1 MAKNKENFEEEFVEE
16 TVVEEVTVTD
26 ETAGEKT
33 AIESLDEKLR
43 DDEVL
48 ADLPELK
55 EPIKLRI
62 RERNVLLELVM
73 RADLMSK
80 ADGADELAE
89 KMAALDLM
97 AGIDEFAESIAVDKN
112 AYVEWA
118 EKQGY
123 DAFLALLNRYST
135 ALGK

>member
-1 MAKNKENFEEEFVEE
+1 MSKKNEAPAEAVEE
-16 TVVEEVTVTD
+16 LTVVEPEIVDEKSALEV
-26 ETAGEKT
+26 
-33 AIESLDEKLR
+33 LDEKLR
-43 DDEVL
+43 DDEIL

-55 EPIKLRI
+55 DPIKLRI

-73 RADLMSK
+73 RADAMSK
-80 ADGADELAE
+80 DENADEVAA

-97 AGIDEFAESIAVDKN
+97 AGIDEFAETIATDKN

-118 EKQGY
+118 EAQSY
-123 DAFLALLNRYST
+123 DAFLALLNRYSA

>member
-1 MAKNKENFEEEFVEE
+1 MSKKNETPEE
-16 TVVEEVTVTD
+16 TVEEVTVVEETITD
-26 ETAGEKT
+26 EKSALEVQ
-33 AIESLDEKLR
+33 DEKLR
-43 DDEVL
+43 DDEIL

-55 EPIKLRI
+55 DPIKLRI

-73 RADLMSK
+73 RADAMSK
-80 ADGADELAE
+80 DENADEVAA

-97 AGIDEFAESIAVDKN
+97 AGIDEFAETIATDKN

-118 EKQGY
+118 EAQSY
-123 DAFLALLNRYST
+123 DAFLALLNRYSA

>member
-1 MAKNKENFEEEFVEE
+1 MSKKNETPVEA
-16 TVVEEVTVTD
+16 VEEVTVVEPETVD
-26 ETAGEKT
+26 EKSALEV
-33 AIESLDEKLR
+33 LDEKLR
-43 DDEVL
+43 DDEIL

-55 EPIKLRI
+55 DPIKLRI

-73 RADLMSK
+73 RADAMTK
-80 ADGADELAE
+80 DENADEVAA

-97 AGIDEFAESIAVDKN
+97 AGIDEFAETIAVDKT

-118 EKQGY
+118 EAQSY
-123 DAFLALLNRYST
+123 DAFLALLNRYSA

>member
-1 MAKNKENFEEEFVEE
+1 MSKKNETPEENF
-16 TVVEEVTVTD
+16 VEEVTVLEPETTD
-26 ETAGEKT
+26 EKSTLEV
-33 AIESLDEKLR
+33 LDEKLR
-43 DDEVL
+43 DDEIL

-73 RADLMSK
+73 RADVMSK
-80 ADGADELAE
+80 AEGADEVAT

-97 AGIDEFAESIAVDKN
+97 AGIDEFAETIAVDKN
-112 AYVEWA
+112 AYVEWS
-118 EKQGY
+118 EKQSY
-123 DAFLALLNRYST
+123 DAFLALLNRYSA

>member
-1 MAKNKENFEEEFVEE
+1 MSKKNETPEEA
-16 TVVEEVTVTD
+16 VVEEVTVLEPEISD
-26 ETAGEKT
+26 EKST
-33 AIESLDEKLR
+33 IEILDEKLR

-73 RADLMSK
+73 RADIMAK
-80 ADGADELAE
+80 AEGADEVDA

-97 AGIDEFAESIAVDKN
+97 AGIDEFAETIAVDKN
-112 AYVEWA
+112 AYIEWS
-118 EKQGY
+118 EKQSY
-123 DAFLALLNRYST
+123 DAFLALLNRYSA

>member
-1 MAKNKENFEEEFVEE
+1 MSKKNE
-16 TVVEEVTVTD
+16 TPDNAVEEVTVV
-26 ETAGEKT
+26 EEEIVEEKS
-33 AIESLDEKLR
+33 ALEVLDEKLR
-43 DDEVL
+43 DEEIL

-73 RADLMSK
+73 RADQMSK
-80 ADGADELAE
+80 AEDADEVAT
-89 KMAALDLM
+89 KMASLDLM
-97 AGIDEFAESIAVDKN
+97 AGIDEFAETIAVDKN
-112 AYVEWA
+112 AYIEWS

-123 DAFLALLNRYST
+123 DAFLALLNRYSA

>member
-1 MAKNKENFEEEFVEE
+1 MSKKNETPEE
-16 TVVEEVTVTD
+16 TVEEVTVVEENITD
-26 ETAGEKT
+26 EKSALEV
-33 AIESLDEKLR
+33 LDEKLR
-43 DDEVL
+43 DDEIL

-55 EPIKLRI
+55 DPIKLRI

-73 RADLMSK
+73 RADAMSK
-80 ADGADELAE
+80 DENADEVAA

-97 AGIDEFAESIAVDKN
+97 AGIDEFAETIATDKN

-118 EKQGY
+118 EAQSY
-123 DAFLALLNRYST
+123 DAFLALLNRYSA

>member
-1 MAKNKENFEEEFVEE
+1 MSKKNETPVE
-16 TVVEEVTVTD
+16 TVEEVTVVEPETVD
-26 ETAGEKT
+26 EKSALEV
-33 AIESLDEKLR
+33 LDEKLR
-43 DDEVL
+43 DDEIL

-55 EPIKLRI
+55 DPIKLRI

-73 RADLMSK
+73 RADAMTK
-80 ADGADELAE
+80 DENADEVAA

-97 AGIDEFAESIAVDKN
+97 AGIDEFAETIAVDKN

-118 EKQGY
+118 EAQSY
-123 DAFLALLNRYST
+123 DAFLALLNRYSA

>member
-1 MAKNKENFEEEFVEE
+1 MSKKNETPVEA
-16 TVVEEVTVTD
+16 VEEVTVVEPETVD
-26 ETAGEKT
+26 EKSALEV
-33 AIESLDEKLR
+33 LDEKLR
-43 DDEVL
+43 DDEIL

-55 EPIKLRI
+55 DPIKLRI

-73 RADLMSK
+73 RADAMTK
-80 ADGADELAE
+80 DENADEVAA

-97 AGIDEFAESIAVDKN
+97 AGIDEFAETIAVDKN

-118 EKQGY
+118 EAQSY
-123 DAFLALLNRYST
+123 DAFLALLNRYSA

>member
-1 MAKNKENFEEEFVEE
+1 MSKKNEAPAEAVEE
-16 TVVEEVTVTD
+16 LTVVEPEIVDEKSALEV
-26 ETAGEKT
+26 
-33 AIESLDEKLR
+33 LDEKLR

-55 EPIKLRI
+55 DPIKLRI

-73 RADLMSK
+73 RADAMSK
-80 ADGADELAE
+80 DENADEVAA

-97 AGIDEFAESIAVDKN
+97 AGIDEFAETIATDKN

-118 EKQGY
+118 EAQSY
-123 DAFLALLNRYST
+123 DAFLALLNRYSA

>member
-1 MAKNKENFEEEFVEE
+1 MSKKNENNEESF
-16 TVVEEVTVTD
+16 VEEVTVVD
-26 ETAGEKT
+26 EVANEKT

-43 DDEVL
+43 DDEIL

-55 EPIKLRI
+55 DPIKLRI
-62 RERNVLLELVM
+62 RERNTLLELVM
-73 RADLMSK
+73 RADVMTK
-80 ADGADELAE
+80 DENADEVDA
-89 KMAALDLM
+89 KMAALELM

-118 EKQGY
+118 EVQGY
-123 DAFLALLNRYST
+123 DAFLALLNRYSA

>member
-1 MAKNKENFEEEFVEE
+1 MSKKNETPEENF
-16 TVVEEVTVTD
+16 VEEVTVLEPEISD
-26 ETAGEKT
+26 EKSTLEV
-33 AIESLDEKLR
+33 LDEKLR
-43 DDEVL
+43 DDEIL

-73 RADLMSK
+73 RADVMSK
-80 ADGADELAE
+80 AEGADEVAT

-97 AGIDEFAESIAVDKN
+97 AGIDEFAETIAVDKN
-112 AYVEWA
+112 AYVEWS
-118 EKQGY
+118 EKQSY
-123 DAFLALLNRYST
+123 DAFLALLNRYSA